1 MGCVKLT
8 APRLVGEVRKMRMW
22 TNLAVASVL
31 VVLLSAFASAQEGL
45 PAGADGAHDRLNNPS
60 RHGEWVKVETGGGD
74 VVNAWLVYPERDDK
88 APVVV
93 VIHEI
98 YGLTDWIRAVA
109 DQLAA
114 EGFIAIA
121 PDLLSGKG
129 PDGGGSDS
137 VDNDGARRLV
147 RGLDDQEVVE
157 RLNGVAYYAI
167 ELPSASN
174 DFAVIGFCWGGRTS
188 FAYSTK
194 QENLSAAV
202 VYYGTAPP
210 IGALDFM
217 QAPVLG
223 LYGGEDNRVNATIE
237 ATATEMQRLGQQY
250 EFEIF
255 EGAGH
260 GFLRAQDRQNGAN
273 LKATEKAWPR
283 TVAFLKKHLEF

>member
-1 MGCVKLT
+1 MRIST
-8 APRLVGEVRKMRMW
+8 NPIVGGV
-22 TNLAVASVL
+22 VAL
-31 VVLLSAFASAQEGL
+31 LLSAFASAQDL
-45 PAGADGAHDRLNNPS
+45 PAGGEEAHDRLNNSP

-74 VVNAWLVYPERDDK
+74 MVNAWLVYPERDDK

-129 PDGGGSDS
+129 PEGGGSDS

-147 RGLDDQEVVE
+147 RGLDEEEVVS
-157 RLNGVAYYAI
+157 RLNGVADYAI
-167 ELPSASN
+167 GLPAASD
-174 DFAVIGFCWGGRTS
+174 DFAVMGFCWGGRTS
-188 FAYSTK
+188 FAYATK
-194 QENLSAAV
+194 QEDLSAAV
-202 VYYGTAPP
+202 VYYGTAP
-210 IGALDFM
+210 GKEALASA

-237 ATATEMQRLGQQY
+237 ETETEMRRLGKQY

-255 EGAGH
+255 NGAGH

-273 LKATEKAWPR
+273 LSATQKAWPR
-283 TVAFLKKHLEF
+283 TVSFLKEHLEF

>member
-1 MGCVKLT
+1 MT
-8 APRLVGEVRKMRMW
+8 IW
-22 TNLAVASVL
+22 TNLAAASLL
-31 VVLLSAFASAQEGL
+31 VVLLSPFASAQENL
-45 PAGADGAHDRLNNPS
+45 PVGADGAHDRLNNSP

-147 RGLDDQEVVE
+147 RGLADEEVVN

-167 ELPSASN
+167 GLPAASD

-188 FAYSTK
+188 FAYATQQK
-194 QENLSAAV
+194 NLSAAV
-202 VYYGTAPP
+202 VYYGTAPAKE
-210 IGALDFM
+210 ALDSVK
-217 QAPVLG
+217 APVLG
-223 LYGGEDNRVNATIE
+223 LYGGEDNRVNATVE
-237 ATATEMQRLGQQY
+237 PTATEMQRLGKQY

-255 EGAGH
+255 GGAGH
-260 GFLRAQDRQNGAN
+260 GFLRAQDGQNGAN

-283 TVAFLKKHLEF
+283 TVAFLKEHLEF

>member
-8 APRLVGEVRKMRMW
+8 APRLVREVRKMRIW
-22 TNLAVASVL
+22 TNLAVANVL

-45 PAGADGAHDRLNNPS
+45 PAGADGAHDKLNNSP
-60 RHGEWVKVETGGGD
+60 RHGEWVKVETGGDD

-129 PDGGGSDS
+129 PDGVGSDS

-147 RGLDDQEVVE
+147 RGLDD
-157 RLNGVAYYAI
+157 
-167 ELPSASN
+167 
-174 DFAVIGFCWGGRTS
+174 
-188 FAYSTK
+188 
-194 QENLSAAV
+194 
-202 VYYGTAPP
+202 
-210 IGALDFM
+210 
-217 QAPVLG
+217 
-223 LYGGEDNRVNATIE
+223 
-237 ATATEMQRLGQQY
+237 
-250 EFEIF
+250 
-255 EGAGH
+255 
-260 GFLRAQDRQNGAN
+260 
-273 LKATEKAWPR
+273 
-283 TVAFLKKHLEF
+283 

>member
-1 MGCVKLT
+1 MGVLVLSGSVAVS
-8 APRLVGEVRKMRMW
+8 APV
-22 TNLAVASVL
+22 LAV
-31 VVLLSAFASAQEGL
+31 EDL
-45 PAGADGAHDRLNNPS
+45 PAGADGAHDRLNNSP
-60 RHGEWVKVETGGGD
+60 RHGEWVKVDVGGGD
-74 VVNAWLVYPERDDK
+74 VVHAWLVYPERDDK

-98 YGLTDWIRAVA
+98 YGLTDWVRAVA

-129 PDGGGSDS
+129 PEGGGSES
-137 VDNDGARRLV
+137 VDNDGARRLI
-147 RGLDDQEVVE
+147 RGLSDQEVVD
-157 RLNGVAYYAI
+157 RLNGVAFYAI
-167 ELPSASN
+167 ELPSASD

-188 FAYSTK
+188 FAYATM
-194 QENLSAAV
+194 QQNLSAAV
-202 VYYGTAPP
+202 VYYGTAPAAE
-210 IGALDFM
+210 ALAEV

-237 ATATEMQRLGQQY
+237 PTATEMKRLGKQY

-260 GFLRAQDRQNGAN
+260 GFLRTQDRQEGAN
-273 LKATEKAWPR
+273 LKASEKAWPR
-283 TVAFLKKHLEF
+283 TVSFLKEHLEF